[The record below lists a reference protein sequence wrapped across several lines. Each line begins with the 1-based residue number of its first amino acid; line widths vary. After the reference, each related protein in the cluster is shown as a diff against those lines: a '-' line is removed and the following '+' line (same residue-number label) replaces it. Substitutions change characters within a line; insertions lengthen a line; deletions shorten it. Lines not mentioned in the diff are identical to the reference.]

1 LLQISRDELA
11 KRRDTRASPVRRP
24 RVLISQQG
32 CIPIYRKSFFERLNK
47 SSNIEFVVVHGHAP
61 TGSDIIEASPP
72 YDFPNIKVENREFC
86 IFGRAFIWQP
96 VVAQVIA
103 GAFDG
108 AVIGEEIK
116 YFSNIVIALA
126 MRLRQRPTLLWGFG
140 YHQYDRAASTWH
152 QRAISSAVTWF
163 KRVLYRRVSGYLVYT
178 ESGEKA
184 LRSLGMSADKI
195 SVLRNTVDT
204 EREAK
209 FRDAVAQEPIEQ
221 ILTQLCVRPDTI
233 KLLYFGRLVPMKHV
247 DLLAEYAR
255 RCAERARKVDV
266 IIFGKGAEES
276 RLRKMAADL
285 NNVSF
290 HRHDDYQLAR
300 ALRVSSAVV
309 IPGYVGLAVTH
320 AFAHGVPVLTRL
332 GQMHSPEVEYV
343 EDGVNGLM
351 LPDEVEAFFSA
362 LDTFVDDLELQKRLS
377 AAAIETAKM
386 LEISYMVNTFREF
399 VQSSLIRSP

>member
-1 LLQISRDELA
+1 
-11 KRRDTRASPVRRP
+11 
-24 RVLISQQG
+24 
-32 CIPIYRKSFFERLNK
+32 
-47 SSNIEFVVVHGHAP
+47 
-61 TGSDIIEASPP
+61 
-72 YDFPNIKVENREFC
+72 
-86 IFGRAFIWQP
+86 
-96 VVAQVIA
+96 
-103 GAFDG
+103 
-108 AVIGEEIK
+108 
-116 YFSNIVIALA
+116 
-126 MRLRQRPTLLWGFG
+126 M
-140 YHQYDRAASTWH
+140 
-152 QRAISSAVTWF
+152 
-163 KRVLYRRVSGYLVYT
+163 
-178 ESGEKA
+178 
-184 LRSLGMSADKI
+184 
-195 SVLRNTVDT
+195 
-204 EREAK
+204 
-209 FRDAVAQEPIEQ
+209 
-221 ILTQLCVRPDTI
+221 
-233 KLLYFGRLVPMKHV
+233 
-247 DLLAEYAR
+247 
-255 RCAERARKVDV
+255 